1 MELPPV
7 EEIDLSNR
15 FQQAVAEDQKWL
27 EQIFM
32 PGTDGSLVNIVPLFD
47 PSPIQEIEFKLAGYP
62 KSSSFLFEGFLG
74 IDDTDRLIN
83 ALKSSAAMSGSRIRA
98 NKRKM
103 NKNGKKLASV
113 DLFCNKSK
121 FNSKRQ
127 TFNKTNIQ
135 ANCTIIQR
143 EHQVASR
150 KGVSRSLT
158 NSLVIDDSAKKVKS
172 ISPIKRST
180 SIRPLEKK
188 NCCAFGFSIFCSSL
202 NKLWYLSFSPG

>member
-1 MELPPV
+1 MDLQAV
-7 EEIDLSNR
+7 EGIDLSNR

-47 PSPIQEIEFKLAGYP
+47 SSPIQEIEFKLAGYP
-62 KSSSFLFEGFLG
+62 KSSSFLFHEFLG
-74 IDDTDRLIN
+74 TEDMDRLIN
-83 ALKSSAAMSGSRIRA
+83 SLKSSAAMSGSRIRA

-103 NKNGKKLASV
+103 NKNGQKLASV

-127 TFNKTNIQ
+127 SFNENNIQ

-158 NSLVIDDSAKKVKS
+158 NSLVINDSAKKVKS

-180 SIRPLEKK
+180 SVRPLEKRIVVLLGL
-188 NCCAFGFSIFCSSL
+188 A
-202 NKLWYLSFSPG
+202 SFVLV